1 MTCGRDNGE
10 GVHAVVFAHQFPSD
24 MSDRFAVMAYIKR
37 AVGMDGTN
45 LPALFGTE
53 FFYGRPAAFVQSIL
67 QALLLAVADN
77 EAFRR
82 HGAYQMMELGLNGAQ
97 IDKNV
102 SVVEFQIVQNGGMR
116 TVVYEFGAFIEK
128 GGIVFVS
135 FDNEE
140 WGF

>member
-1 MTCGRDNGE
+1 MTCSGDNGE
-10 GVHAVVFAHQFPSD
+10 GVHTVVFAHQFPRDVSD
-24 MSDRFAVMAYIKR
+24 CFAVMTYVER

-45 LPALFGTE
+45 LPALFGTK
-53 FFYGRPAAFVQSIL
+53 FFYGRPVAFIQSIL
-67 QALLLAVADN
+67 QALLLAVADD

-97 IDKNV
+97 IGKNV
-102 SVVEFQIVQNGGMR
+102 GVVEFKIVQNGGTR
-116 TVVYEFGAFIEK
+116 TVVYEFGAFVKK
-128 GGIVFVS
+128 GSVVFVG